1 MVSSVAFNMAV
12 PKYARVIALLLRDY
26 GKKQADLARGT
37 GIAEATISAIVNGRQ
52 RLHAEHRAKIAAFFR
67 YTPEQFDQILS
78 GEAREDDSPAA
89 FESRLEDLPIDQRR
103 AHWFLQQIM
112 QTLGTEQTS
121 TILRAAAQTF
131 NVELTPLPSDPPGTT
146 EFVDYLKRFATNSPR
161 IIKGPTFKGA
171 HGGLEHHEEHPDLTP
186 DIPPTPITPIH
197 VPRKKAK

>member
-1 MVSSVAFNMAV
+1 MVSSVAFNMAA

-26 GKKQADLARGT
+26 GKKQADLARAT

-78 GEAREDDSPAA
+78 GESSGDDSPGA

-103 AHWFLQQIM
+103 AHWFLHQIM
-112 QTLGTEQTS
+112 QTLGTDQTS
-121 TILRAAAQTF
+121 TILRAAAETF
-131 NVELTPLPSDPPGTT
+131 GVELQPLPSDPPGTA
-146 EFVDYLKRFATNSPR
+146 EFVDYLKRFAAPSSDAPR

-171 HGGLEHHEEHPDLTP
+171 HGGLEHHEAHPDLAP
-186 DIPPTPITPIH
+186 DVPPTPIH